1 MANILNIETSGKR
14 ASIALASDDQVIA
27 SAVNDH
33 FPDHA
38 AWLHPAVERLIK
50 DAGLAMNRL
59 DAVAVSEGPGSY
71 TGLRL
76 GMATA
81 KGLCYALQI
90 PLIAI
95 PTLELMAHAASKET
109 AAEFYC
115 PMIDAR
121 RLEVYTA
128 VYDKE
133 LNEQWPATA
142 LVLDGKYP
150 SQWMEKGLVQI
161 CGDGAAKAKNLIRHT
176 NVRFSDKM
184 ALATDMTIISS
195 EKYRLKQWSD
205 LAYTEPFYLKE
216 FFTPG
221 K

>member
-1 MANILNIETSGKR
+1 M

-27 SAVNDH
+27 SVVNDH
-33 FPDHA
+33 YPDHA

-50 DAGLAMNRL
+50 DAGLTINQL
-59 DAVAVSEGPGSY
+59 DAVAISEGPGSY

-90 PLIAI
+90 PLLGI
-95 PTLELMAHAASKET
+95 PTLELMAHAASRET
-109 AAEFYC
+109 AADYFC
-115 PMIDAR
+115 PVIDAR

-128 VYDKE
+128 VYDKRMNQE
-133 LNEQWPATA
+133 MVPRA
-142 LVLDGKYP
+142 LVLDGQFP
-150 SQWMEKGLVQI
+150 GEWLQKGTVLI
-161 CGDGAAKAKNLIRHT
+161 CGDGAEKAKQLIRHT

-195 EKYRLKQWSD
+195 EKYRLKKWSD

-216 FFTPG
+216 FYTPG

>member
-33 FPDHA
+33 YPDHA

-50 DAGLAMNRL
+50 DAGLAMNQL
-59 DAVAVSEGPGSY
+59 NAVAISEGPGSY

-90 PLIAI
+90 PLLGI
-95 PTLELMAHAASKET
+95 PTLELMAHAASRET
-109 AAEFYC
+109 AADYFC
-115 PMIDAR
+115 PVIDAR

-128 VYDKE
+128 VYDKRMNQE
-133 LNEQWPATA
+133 MVPRA
-142 LVLDGKYP
+142 LVLDGQFP
-150 SQWMEKGLVQI
+150 GEWLQKGTVLI
-161 CGDGAAKAKNLIRHT
+161 CGDGAEKAKQLIRHT

-195 EKYRLKQWSD
+195 EKYRLKKWSD

-216 FFTPG
+216 FYTPG

>member
-33 FPDHA
+33 YPVHA

-50 DAGLAMNRL
+50 DAGLAMNQL
-59 DAVAVSEGPGSY
+59 NAVAISEGPGSY

-90 PLIAI
+90 PLLGI
-95 PTLELMAHAASKET
+95 PTLELMAHAASRET
-109 AAEFYC
+109 AADYFC
-115 PMIDAR
+115 PVIDAR

-128 VYDKE
+128 VYDKRMNQE
-133 LNEQWPATA
+133 MVPRA
-142 LVLDGKYP
+142 LVLDGQFP
-150 SQWMEKGLVQI
+150 GEWLQKGTVLI
-161 CGDGAAKAKNLIRHT
+161 CGDGAEKAKQLIRHT

-195 EKYRLKQWSD
+195 EKYRLKKWSD

-216 FFTPG
+216 FYTPG

>member
-14 ASIALASDDQVIA
+14 ASIALASDDQVIV

-33 FPDHA
+33 YPDHA
-38 AWLHPAVERLIK
+38 AWLHPAVEKLIK
-50 DAGLAMNRL
+50 DAGLSMNRL

-90 PLIAI
+90 PLLAI
-95 PTLELMAHAASKET
+95 PTLELMAHAASTET
-109 AAEFYC
+109 AADFYC

-128 VYDKE
+128 VYDKRMTR
-133 LNEQWPATA
+133 QMAPMA
-142 LVLDGKYP
+142 LVLDGQFP
-150 SQWMEKGLVQI
+150 GDWLQKGTVLI
-161 CGDGAAKAKNLIRHT
+161 CGDGAAKAKDLIRHA

-184 ALATDMTIISS
+184 ALATDMIIISS
-195 EKYRLKQWSD
+195 EKYRLKDWSD

-216 FFTPG
+216 FYTPG